1 MKMFLLVFTA
11 TLTGLMAG
19 LFFAWSCSVTLGLAH
34 VPDTAYL
41 TAMQA
46 MNRAIQNPAFFICFL
61 GAAIFL
67 PICTYQQYHHQ
78 AHTRFWLL
86 LAATALYLIGIIGVT
101 FIGNVPLNQTLDKF
115 NIHVASSQQMAAQRA
130 QFESLWNR
138 LNNIR
143 TVMSTLSFILVVVAC
158 IWKDH

>member
-1 MKMFLLVFTA
+1 MFLLVFTA

-34 VPDTAYL
+34 VPDTTYL

-46 MNRAIQNPAFFICFL
+46 MNRAIQNPVFFICFL
-61 GAAIFL
+61 GAVIFL
-67 PICTYQQYHHQ
+67 PICAYQQYHHQ
-78 AHTRFWLL
+78 AHARFWLL
-86 LAATALYLIGIIGVT
+86 LAATALYFIGIIGVT

-115 NIHVASSQQMAAQRA
+115 NVHVASSQQMAVQRA

-138 LNNIR
+138 LNNVR
-143 TVMSTLSFILVVVAC
+143 TVMSTLSFILVVIAC
-158 IWKDH
+158 VWKDH